1 MPALKSK
8 IENKAD
14 FDALP
19 DALRGFYLETNGTY
33 RLDADFEDV
42 GGLKS
47 ALEKERTSRSTL
59 EKTLGDLKRQL
70 GDADPAKAREA
81 VKKLQE
87 LEDQK
92 LISEG
97 KLEEILKSRT
107 ERIVADYDGK
117 IRERDEKLTAAEKRL
132 EELVIDN
139 ELRKIAATK
148 KVRDTAVDD
157 FVERG
162 RKVYRLKDG
171 KAVPMKGEDVIFG
184 KKPNEP
190 MGMDEWADSLAPTAP
205 HLFAESSGGGAS
217 NHGAGGGSG
226 KGPHTITAE
235 QAKDYSAYKQAS
247 EAAAKAGAQLQVV

>member
-1 MPALKSK
+1 MPQLKTTLTK
-8 IENKAD
+8 PEV
-14 FDALP
+14 DALP
-19 DALRGFYLETNGTY
+19 EALRGFYIEKNGMFV
-33 RLDADFEDV
+33 LDADFEDV

-47 ALEKERTSRSTL
+47 ALEKERTNRSTL
-59 EKTLGDLKRQL
+59 EKTLSDLKKQL

-81 VKKLQE
+81 LKKLQD

-139 ELRKIAATK
+139 ELRKVAAAK

-171 KAVPMKGEDVIFG
+171 KAVPMKGDEIVFG

-190 MGMDEWADSLAPTAP
+190 MGMDEWADSLTPTAP
-205 HLFAESSGGGAS
+205 HLFEGSSGGGA
-217 NHGAGGGSG
+217 NNGAGGGG
-226 KGPHTITAE
+226 PKGPFTISTAD
-235 QAKDYSAYKQAS
+235 AKDRSKYLAAN
-247 EAAAKAGAQLQVV
+247 EAAKKAGQTLTIVD